1 MTKNV
6 LVTGGNGYIGHQ
18 TGLQLQESG
27 FNPIVVDWVNDE
39 SKTSYTYSFDDNH
52 VLEILKFHDIKTVI
66 HFAADHEVGRSVEE
80 PSVFYNNNIVASV
93 KLLDKCI
100 QAGVENFI
108 FSSSSSV
115 YGDHVDFPTTENT
128 SKNPMSPYGRTKDM
142 FEEILKDYEAAY
154 GIRTLSLRY
163 FNAAGAD
170 ILNRH
175 GYVQE
180 PQSHLVPILARCFGQ
195 NLPFTVFGNDYDT
208 PDGTCIRDYTHVWDI
223 ANAHIAAIDYLD
235 RNGPHQ
241 VFNIGK
247 GNGESVL
254 EVINA
259 FEQYTGKEIQVNFGS
274 RRAGDPPKTFA
285 DITLAMNE
293 LMWVP
298 RYGLADIV
306 EHAYKWENR

>member
-18 TGLQLQESG
+18 TVLQLQESG

-52 VLEILKFHDIKTVI
+52 VLDIMKFHDIKTVI

-115 YGDHVDFPTTENT
+115 YGDNVDFPTTENT

-142 FEEILKDYEAAY
+142 FEEILKDYETAY

-195 NLPFTVFGNDYDT
+195 DVPFTVFGNDYDT

-254 EVINA
+254 EVIHA
-259 FEQYTGKEIQVNFGS
+259 FEQYTGKEIQVNFGN
-274 RRAGDPPKTFA
+274 RRAGDPPKTYA

-298 RYGLADIV
+298 RYALAEIV

>member
-1 MTKNV
+1 MNKNV

-18 TGLQLQESG
+18 TVIQLKENG
-27 FNPIVVDWVNDE
+27 FNPIVVDWVADAA
-39 SKTSYTYSFDDNH
+39 KTSYTYSFDDNH
-52 VLEILKFHDIKTVI
+52 VLEIMKDHEIETVI

-80 PSVFYNNNIVASV
+80 PSVFYNNNILASV
-93 KLLDKCI
+93 KLLDRCI
-100 QAGVENFI
+100 QAGVKNFI

-115 YGDHVDFPTTENT
+115 YGDNVDFPTTET
-128 SKNPMSPYGRTKDM
+128 TIKNPMSPYGRTKDM
-142 FEEILKDYEAAY
+142 FEEILKDYETAY

-180 PQSHLVPILARCFGQ
+180 PQSHLFPILARCFGQ
-195 NLPFTVFGNDYDT
+195 DLPFTVFGNDYDT

-259 FEQYTGKEIQVNFGS
+259 FCQYTGKDIQVDYGN

-285 DITLAMNE
+285 DINLAINE
-293 LMWVP
+293 LLWFP
-298 RYGLADIV
+298 RYDLKDIV

>member
-18 TGLQLQESG
+18 TVLQLQESG
-27 FNPIVVDWVNDE
+27 FNPIVVDWVNDA
-39 SKTSYTYSFDDNH
+39 SKNSYTYSFDDNH
-52 VLEILKFHDIKTVI
+52 VLEILKFHDIETVI

-100 QAGVENFI
+100 QAGVKNFI

-115 YGDHVDFPTTENT
+115 YGDNVDFPTTENT
-128 SKNPMSPYGRTKDM
+128 LKNPMSPYGRTKDM
-142 FEEILKDYEAAY
+142 FEEILKDYETAY

-195 NLPFTVFGNDYDT
+195 DLPFTVFGNDYDT

-259 FEQYTGKEIQVNFGS
+259 FEQHTGKEIQVNFGN

-285 DITLAMNE
+285 DITLATNE
-293 LMWVP
+293 LLWFP
-298 RYGLADIV
+298 RYGLKDIV